1 MVRLLVA
8 LMIKYIKT
16 EKKGK
21 LHHLEN
27 NCSLDSQMF
36 DLNLLYVHL
45 KKFTNYLI
53 QRWFGENK
61 MIA

>member
-16 EKKGK
+16 EKKDK

-45 KKFTNYLI
+45 KKFANYLI
-53 QRWFGENK
+53 QHWFLVRIK
-61 MIA
+61 